1 MLSIIAVILGLG
13 AIILVHELGHFLT
26 ARVVG
31 IPVERFSIGF
41 PPHFLKIKGKST
53 EYCLGVIPLG
63 GYVKIQLGIDGET
76 TPEGPWYSRMAV
88 VFGGPFFNF
97 LFAGIVFVLILGFIG
112 QEHAVF
118 SNVVGNEENAL
129 GLAKSDTILAVNTIE
144 VIDYSGVAEE
154 MEKNPEGVIL
164 VGTSSGRI
172 SLEYSFSSLSEIPG
186 FEPFIVP
193 VIGETPVGMP
203 AYEAG
208 LRPEDRILR
217 AGGREV
223 SEWND
228 FQFAVLQSGNDPLMI
243 VFERAEEIDSV
254 QVNPM
259 RIEDRWLIG
268 VFAKEKQ
275 TVRIRLPFDKA
286 LIFGFRAAI
295 RGVAGFYTGIGR
307 LFTKPAEVIQMS
319 GGPVFVVETLGQQA
333 GMGLVRFLETVAII
347 SIAILG
353 FNLLPV
359 PMLDGGHLFFLMCEG
374 IRGKPLSKQKIQIA
388 HQAGLLLILA
398 LFLLL
403 VWKDFSRIIV
413 RN

>member
-186 FEPFIVP
+186 FEPF
-193 VIGETPVGMP
+193 M
-203 AYEAG
+203 A
-208 LRPEDRILR
+208 
-217 AGGREV
+217 V
-223 SEWND
+223 SQKSSTSSTVVSFSN
-228 FQFAVLQSGNDPLMI
+228 
-243 VFERAEEIDSV
+243 IDSINLASSASATTTSSSLSSV
-254 QVNPM
+254 YSAGATVTPICSNRLSNSFNPQTEVEIGQ
-259 RIEDRWLIG
+259 IEN
-268 VFAKEKQ
+268 
-275 TVRIRLPFDKA
+275 
-286 LIFGFRAAI
+286 
-295 RGVAGFYTGIGR
+295 
-307 LFTKPAEVIQMS
+307 LFK
-319 GGPVFVVETLGQQA
+319 
-333 GMGLVRFLETVAII
+333 
-347 SIAILG
+347 
-353 FNLLPV
+353 
-359 PMLDGGHLFFLMCEG
+359 
-374 IRGKPLSKQKIQIA
+374 
-388 HQAGLLLILA
+388 
-398 LFLLL
+398 
-403 VWKDFSRIIV
+403 
-413 RN
+413 